1 MNKKISDNYFKIV
14 EWSEEDKCYVG
25 SAPGLFIGGVHGKNQ
40 DKVFK
45 ELCDIVEETIT
56 IMLKEGRPLPK
67 GNFNKKF
74 SGKIALRIPP
84 ELHKVLAV
92 KAMQEGE
99 SINKYIVHNL
109 SMAI

>member
-1 MNKKISDNYFKIV
+1 MNKKISDNYLKIV
-14 EWSEEDKCYVG
+14 EWSEEDNCYVG

-56 IMLKEGRPLPK
+56 IMLNEGRPLPK
-67 GNFNKKF
+67 GIFNKKF
-74 SGKIALRIPP
+74 SGKIALRITP

-99 SINKYIVHNL
+99 SINKYISDNL
-109 SMAI
+109 ATAI

>member
-1 MNKKISDNYFKIV
+1 M
-14 EWSEEDKCYVG
+14 
-25 SAPGLFIGGVHGKNQ
+25 FIGGVHGKNQ

-45 ELCDIVEETIT
+45 ELYDIVEETIT

-74 SGKIALRIPP
+74 SGKIALRITP

-99 SINKYIVHNL
+99 SINKYIAHNL
-109 SMAI
+109 AVAI

>member
-1 MNKKISDNYFKIV
+1 M
-14 EWSEEDKCYVG
+14 
-25 SAPGLFIGGVHGKNQ
+25 FIGGVHGKNQ

-67 GNFNKKF
+67 GNFNKIF
-74 SGKIALRIPP
+74 SGNIALRITP

-99 SINKYIVHNL
+99 SLNKYIVHNL
-109 SMAI
+109 AMTI